1 MMFLRVEGDLW
12 HKGQFLFFQWSCR
25 NLFRIQIIFQNIVF
39 CEVGFCICMRFLFLD
54 IFGNVLIYFL
64 YYGDFKN
71 QYFVFVM
78 DGLVH
83 MELIV

>member
-1 MMFLRVEGDLW
+1 MMILRVEGDLW
-12 HKGQFLFFQWSCR
+12 HKGQFLFFQWSSR
-25 NLFRIQIIFQNIVF
+25 NLFRIELVFQNIVF
-39 CEVGFCICMRFLFLD
+39 CKVDSCICMRFLFLD

-64 YYGDFKN
+64 YYGYFEN

-83 MELIV
+83 MGLIL

>member
-1 MMFLRVEGDLW
+1 M
-12 HKGQFLFFQWSCR
+12 
-25 NLFRIQIIFQNIVF
+25 F

-54 IFGNVLIYFL
+54 IFENVLIYFL
-64 YYGDFKN
+64 CYEYFEN

>member
-25 NLFRIQIIFQNIVF
+25 IQLIFQNFVF

-54 IFGNVLIYFL
+54 IFANVLIDFI
-64 YYGDFKN
+64 YYGDFEN

>member
-1 MMFLRVEGDLW
+1 MFPRVESDLW

-25 NLFRIQIIFQNIVF
+25 NLFRIQLIFQNIVF

-64 YYGDFKN
+64 KNGHFEN

-78 DGLVH
+78 DGLFHV
-83 MELIV
+83 EVIL

>member
-1 MMFLRVEGDLW
+1 MTCGIRVN
-12 HKGQFLFFQWSCR
+12 FFFQWSCR
-25 NLFRIQIIFQNIVF
+25 NFFCIQLVFQNIVF
-39 CEVGFCICMRFLFLD
+39 YEVGFCICMRFLFLD
-54 IFGNVLIYFL
+54 IFENVLIYFL
-64 YYGDFKN
+64 YYGYFEN

>member
-1 MMFLRVEGDLW
+1 MFLSVEGDLW

-25 NLFRIQIIFQNIVF
+25 NLFRIQLVFQNIVF
-39 CEVGFCICMRFLFLD
+39 CKVGFCICMRFLFLG

-64 YYGDFKN
+64 YYGDFEN
-71 QYFVFVM
+71 QDFVFVM

>member
-1 MMFLRVEGDLW
+1 MTCGIRVN
-12 HKGQFLFFQWSCR
+12 FFFQWSCR
-25 NLFRIQIIFQNIVF
+25 NLFRIKLIFQNIVF
-39 CEVGFCICMRFLFLD
+39 CEVDFCSCMRFLFLD

-64 YYGDFKN
+64 YYGDFEN